1 MVIFMKLLSKRAIT
15 KVQSILL
22 TIIVIIGIVGVYYY
36 SISQP
41 TQLPQTIKIG
51 FFAPLTG
58 PASADGYAALNA
70 ALLAVSHINA
80 KGGVLGKNLELVY
93 YDDALNPD
101 QAIAIA
107 RKLISD
113 DKVVA
118 AVSGSYSGT
127 TLAASIVFNS
137 SGIPLVSS
145 YAVHPDITKN
155 KPWVFR
161 VGMLGEVE
169 GKVAGYIAVSKLGAR
184 RIAVLYDDIPFGQ
197 TLASSFKAEVESLGA
212 NVVYYDKF
220 SDKERDFTAWL
231 TQIKAIPNLDLL
243 AIFGYYY
250 HSAVLVQARNL
261 GITVPIIGAEGFD
274 SPKLIELA
282 GKAAEGVYIVTDLDR
297 DSKSPIVQ
305 KFLADYKNR
314 TGIEADMVAA
324 SAYDAVTILA
334 KAIENAGS
342 IDPQAIKN
350 ALSKIQNFEG
360 VTGLIQGFTAQRN
373 AIKNIVV
380 QVVQNGKFHFY
391 AEVTDPK
398 IITPPY

>member
-1 MVIFMKLLSKRAIT
+1 MSLLQSKRAIT
-15 KVQSILL
+15 KIQAILIVI
-22 TIIVIIGIVGVYYY
+22 IIVIVGVAGGLYYYY
-36 SISQP
+36 STSQP
-41 TQLPQTIKIG
+41 PPGTIKIG

-58 PASADGYAALNA
+58 PASADGNAALNG

-80 KGGVLGKNLELVY
+80 KGGVLGKKVELIY

-107 RKLISD
+107 RKLIND

-118 AVSGSYSGT
+118 AVSGSYSST
-127 TLAASIVFNS
+127 TLAASTVFNS
-137 SGIPLVSS
+137 SGVPLVSS

-169 GKVAGYIAVSKLGAR
+169 GKVAGYVAVSKLNAKK
-184 RIAVLYDDIPFGQ
+184 IAVLYDDIPFGR
-197 TLASSFKAEVESLGA
+197 TLASSFKQQAEKMGA
-212 NVVYYDKF
+212 TIVYYEKF
-220 SDKERDFTAWL
+220 SDSDRDFTAWL
-231 TQIKAIPNLDLL
+231 TQIKALPELDLL

-250 HSAVLVQARNL
+250 HAGVLKQARDL

-297 DSKSPIVQ
+297 DSSNPDVQ
-305 KFLADYKNR
+305 KFLTDYKSK
-314 TGIEADMVAA
+314 TGIDADMVAA
-324 SAYDAVTILA
+324 SAYDAVIILL
-334 KAIENAGS
+334 KAIEKAGS
-342 IDPQAIKN
+342 TDPKAIIN
-350 ALSKIQNFEG
+350 ALSNTKNFEG
-360 VTGLIQGFTAQRN
+360 VAGFIHGFTSQRN

-380 QVVQNGKFHFY
+380 QVIQNGKFRFY
-391 AEVTDPK
+391 AAITDPEL
-398 IITPPY
+398 ITPSF